1 MMRMASGFLQCRRQR
16 GSATVEYLVVTSLVV
31 IALLVEPN
39 VVVQLLD
46 AIKQVYRA
54 FTYALGLTAPSIP
67 VPSL

>member
-1 MMRMASGFLQCRRQR
+1 MRSGADRRLTVRGQR

-54 FTYALGLTAPSIP
+54 FTYTLGLTFPAG
-67 VPSL
+67 